1 MSAPNPWLALG
12 DAEPGRSARYVERI
26 RAMAAAG
33 DDLGG
38 EARFVDAMAP
48 RGARI
53 LDAGCGPGRCA
64 AALAACG
71 HDVVGID
78 LDPVFVDAAREDHP
92 ELRWIRADLA
102 TVDLGDERFD
112 VIVAAGNVM
121 PFLAADTRVTVL
133 GNFRRWLTADGRAV
147 VGFGADRGYPFT
159 EFAADVSA
167 AGLAVDA
174 RFATWDLRPFDE
186 SSQWL
191 VAVLSRPRQE
201 SNLRPTA

>member
-1 MSAPNPWLALG
+1 VSDANPWLALG
-12 DAEPGRSARYVERI
+12 EAEPGRSERYVERI

-53 LDAGCGPGRCA
+53 LDAGCGPGRCG

-78 LDPVFVDAAREDHP
+78 LDPVFVAAARADHP
-92 ELRWIRADLA
+92 DGNWIHGDLA
-102 TVDLGDERFD
+102 TFDPAAHGVDTPFD

-121 PFLAADTRVTVL
+121 PFLAPDTRAAVL
-133 GNFRRWLTADGRAV
+133 ANFRRWLSDGGRAV
-147 VGFGADRGYPFT
+147 VGFGSDRGYPFA
-159 EFAADVSA
+159 EFFVDATV

-174 RFATWDLRPFDE
+174 RFATWDLRPFGDDAA
-186 SSQWL
+186 WL
-191 VAVLSRPRQE
+191 VAVLSPV
-201 SNLRPTA
+201 